1 MNQYKIAGKV
11 VSFCDPCKA
20 PWEESVSSQFLCPD
34 VPNDAVF
41 DVSEEEF
48 QKANEERFDNYRQ
61 YIESMVLFSKIRD
74 WLLKSDCLFLHASAA
89 SLEGNGYCF
98 TGHSGAGKSTHANL
112 WKQTF
117 RDAIIINDDLVTVRK
132 LDDGSFVVG
141 TTPWHGKEAIVNN
154 VEVPLKGIAR
164 IVQAKENRITRLSRQ
179 EALDT
184 LMGQIH
190 FTEDTDMLNRQMDLV
205 EEMLNKV
212 PFWRLECTID
222 PEAALLSQK
231 VMSEADL

>member
-11 VSFCDPCKA
+11 VSFRAPCKT
-20 PWEESVSSQFLCPD
+20 PWEESISAQFLCSD
-34 VPNDAVF
+34 MPNDAVF

-48 QKANEERFDNYRQ
+48 RVAFEERSDFYRQ
-61 YIESMVLFSKIRD
+61 LIESVVLFNKVRD
-74 WLLKSDCLFLHASAA
+74 WLAEMDCLLFHASAA
-89 SLEGNGYCF
+89 SLEDNGYCF
-98 TGHSGAGKSTHANL
+98 TGPSGAGKSTHANL

-117 RDAIIINDDLVTVRK
+117 RDAVIINDDLVTVRK

-141 TTPWHGKEAIVNN
+141 STPWHGKEAIVNN

-205 EEMLNKV
+205 EEIINSV

-222 PEAALLSQK
+222 QEAALLSQK